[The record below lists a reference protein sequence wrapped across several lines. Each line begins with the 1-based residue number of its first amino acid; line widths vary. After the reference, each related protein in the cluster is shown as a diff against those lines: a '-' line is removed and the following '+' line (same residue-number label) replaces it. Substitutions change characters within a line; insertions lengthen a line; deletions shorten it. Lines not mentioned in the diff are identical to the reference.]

1 MWRCTINRKTSPLN
15 SPYTEITDE
24 WLRETPTKTNLKNA
38 LVADIDADGII
49 YKSIMEYVQLLNEKS
64 ADITLSLASVC
75 SCKVTARVKAQNSIE
90 FKIQNYK
97 TERHEFGKIPINK
110 CINDLF
116 GVRIFLRE
124 PLTFDEVYSFI
135 EDRVLSGLDVANYIL
150 SKIRCT
156 HLSLEKLVYYA
167 YADYLCEHSERL
179 FEDHIYAFRHGP
191 VINSVYETFKRS
203 GSQYVKPF
211 EFGDDSDIRTGVKEL
226 PARSRILFAK
236 EGTEKLSSIDRTIA
250 KYGKYSAG
258 ALVDLT
264 HRAGTPWSYVDSSVA
279 YQEISDNLIMAYH
292 HVESV

>member
-1 MWRCTINRKTSPLN
+1 MIKHYIIMSSSYTDGSRVALDITEDCFLN
-15 SPYTEITDE
+15 SKAIAEMIEEI
-24 WLRETPTKTNLKNA
+24 RKNCGKD
-38 LVADIDADGII
+38 VP
-49 YKSIMEYVQLLNEKS
+49 
-64 ADITLSLASVC
+64 LS
-75 SCKVTARVKAQNSIE
+75 T
-90 FKIQNYK
+90 
-97 TERHEFGKIPINK
+97 H
-110 CINDLF
+110 
-116 GVRIFLRE
+116 
-124 PLTFDEVYSFI
+124 FI
-135 EDRVLSGLDVANYIL
+135 ETESASWDSVVAYDPFFEDVECTKSTTAFSEKIKKGRVLSGLDVANYIL

-211 EFGDDSDIRTGVKEL
+211 EFGDD
-226 PARSRILFAK
+226 
-236 EGTEKLSSIDRTIA
+236 
-250 KYGKYSAG
+250 KYSAG